1 MNSSKYE
8 YQVGLLGFGEAGQSI
23 AKSLINK
30 NKIKVAAYDK
40 NYKKLKIKNNNQ
52 IKLTNNLKEL
62 AKSSKIIISVVT
74 ADQSFIAAKSIYKFL
89 GKDHIYFDGNSVSPG
104 TKKKTE
110 KINKKIRY
118 IDMAIMAPINPNGYQ
133 TKILLS
139 GNNQKESNQF
149 LKKYKF
155 NYEWKGKEI
164 GSAAVVKMLR
174 SIMIKGTEAL
184 LTETV
189 TAANK
194 IGLDDKI
201 LKSAEKT
208 LNMKNITGLADYFME
223 RCALHGL
230 RRAEEMNEVVKTL
243 KELKSLNFMA
253 SAIAKHQKEIGK
265 MNLKKIFKNKI
276 PQNRKI
282 IAKSIQKK
290 LLKRPR

>member
-1 MNSSKYE
+1 MNKTNHE
-8 YQVGLLGFGEAGQSI
+8 YQVGILGFGEAGQSI
-23 AKSLINK
+23 AKSLIQK
-30 NKIKVAAYDK
+30 NKIKITAYDK
-40 NYKKLKIKNNNQ
+40 NYKKLDTNKKIQ
-52 IKLTNNLKEL
+52 IKLAKNPKEL
-62 AKSSKIIISVVT
+62 ANNSKIIISVVT

-89 GKDHIYFDGNSVSPG
+89 NKDHIFLDGNSVSPG
-104 TKKKTE
+104 TKKRTE
-110 KINKKIRY
+110 KIKKKINY
-118 IDMAIMAPINPNGYQ
+118 IDMAIMAPINPKGYQ
-133 TKILLS
+133 TKILVA
-139 GNNQKESNQF
+139 GKHQKKTNHF
-149 LKKYKF
+149 FKKYKF
-155 NYEWKGKEI
+155 NYQWRGKEV
-164 GSAAVVKMLR
+164 GNAAVVKMLR

-194 IGLDDKI
+194 IGLEDKI

-208 LNMKNITGLADYFME
+208 LNMKNIIGLADYFME

-253 SAIAKHQKEIGK
+253 SAIAKHQNAVRKI
-265 MNLKKIFKNKI
+265 NLKKFFKKNI